1 MSRINTNVS
10 ALNAQRQLMGAQK
23 DFGRVVGRLSS
34 GFRINR
40 AADDA
45 AGLGIANSLRGRI
58 RGLTAASRNAEQ
70 ANSLLQVAEGGAQ
83 QVQGILERMKE
94 LAVQSASDNVNDDDR
109 ALINQEF
116 TQLQSEATRIV
127 STTKFQGNTLLNGSL
142 GNEVDTVATNADD
155 AVGVYS
161 VEISGTSADTYS
173 ITAAAGGDITIV
185 ADSDPG
191 VSQTLTA
198 VDGRQTLNFSQ
209 FGITIETDS
218 SFAIG
223 DQTLDGDDI
232 VVASPGGNAGEF
244 IVSDSG
250 SVVNDTVAIDQLDLR
265 LSALGIDS
273 DALDTKANAQ
283 TALANI
289 DAAINVVSAEF
300 GKIGA
305 AQNRLDFA
313 KANVDTTL
321 ENFSAA
327 ESVIRD
333 ADMAAEATELAR
345 VQILQQAA
353 TAVLA
358 QANQS
363 SQGVLQ
369 LLR

>member
-116 TQLQSEATRIV
+116 VQLQSEATRIV
-127 STTKFQGNTLLNGSL
+127 STTTFQGNTLLNGSL
-142 GNEVDTVATNADD
+142 GNEIDGATTADA

-161 VEISGTSADTYS
+161 VDISGTSADTYS
-173 ITAAAGGDITIV
+173 ITATAGGDITV
-185 ADSDPG
+185 TADSDPG
-191 VSQTLTA
+191 VTQTLTA
-198 VDGRQTLNFSQ
+198 ADGFNTLNFSQ

-218 SFAIG
+218 SFAIA
-223 DQTLDGDDI
+223 DTTLDGTDV
-232 VVASPGGNAGEF
+232 VVASPSGNAGEF

-250 SVVNDTVAIDQLDLR
+250 SVTNDTVAIDQLDLR
-265 LSALGIDS
+265 LAALGIDA

-283 TALANI
+283 TALSNI
-289 DAAINVVSAEF
+289 DDAIGVVSAEF